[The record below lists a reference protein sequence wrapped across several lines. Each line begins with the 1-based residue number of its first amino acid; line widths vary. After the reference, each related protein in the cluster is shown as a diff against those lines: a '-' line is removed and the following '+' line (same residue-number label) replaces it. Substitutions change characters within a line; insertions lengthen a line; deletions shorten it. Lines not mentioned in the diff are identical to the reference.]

1 MSVREIKTRMQY
13 IIAKHGIAFFITT
26 NGQVQLR
33 RSGEGLDLRKK
44 KDLRRK
50 KEKKMRIR
58 IVGIEKKGREALA
71 YGV

>member
-1 MSVREIKTRMQY
+1 MREIKTRVQY
-13 IIAKHGIAFFITT
+13 IIAKHGIAVFITT

-33 RSGEGLDLRKK
+33 RSGEISIYVKKIYEERKK
-44 KDLRRK
+44 K
-50 KEKKMRIR
+50 RIC